1 MPFRLPKRLW
11 QGLKGSDMSGLNF
24 LLWTI
29 AAILILVV
37 VAIIMGCIFAYHK
50 RNQAIKEFGKEPTFI
65 DRLKKAQAEQ
75 EELLKQHN
83 KR

>member
-1 MPFRLPKRLW
+1 
-11 QGLKGSDMSGLNF
+11 MSGLNF

-37 VAIIMGCIFAYHK
+37 VVVIAACVYAYHK
-50 RNQAIKEFGKEPTFI
+50 RNQAIKEFGRELTFI

-75 EELLKQHN
+75 EELLKRHN
-83 KR
+83 KK

>member
-1 MPFRLPKRLW
+1 
-11 QGLKGSDMSGLNF
+11 MSGLTF

-37 VAIIMGCIFAYHK
+37 VVFIAACVFAYHK
-50 RNQAIKEFGKEPTFI
+50 RNQAIKEFGREPTFI

-75 EELLKQHN
+75 EALLKQQS

>member
-1 MPFRLPKRLW
+1 
-11 QGLKGSDMSGLNF
+11 MSGLNF

-37 VAIIMGCIFAYHK
+37 VVVISACVYAYHK
-50 RNQAIKEFGKEPTFI
+50 RNQAIKEFGREPTFI

-75 EELLKQHN
+75 EELLKQHS
-83 KR
+83 RR